1 MDTSQEFTTVISQ
14 WAEVFMRRS
23 MHEFLAFTRQSGI
36 SMTQLSALMR
46 LYHGGGCGVSEMGL
60 HLGVTNAAASQM
72 IDKLVLLGLLER
84 SEDPDDRRVKNIA
97 ISAKGR
103 ELIRK
108 AVEARRSWMESLNTA
123 LTQDEQEAIIP
134 ALTCLTRAALAQ
146 EPRPARV

>member
-1 MDTSQEFTTVISQ
+1 MTISQEFTTVISE

-23 MHEFLAFTRQSGI
+23 MHEFLAFTRQSGL

-46 LYHGGGCGVSEMGL
+46 LYHGGGCGVSDLGE

-84 SEDPDDRRVKNIA
+84 SEDPRDRRVKNIV
-97 ISAKGR
+97 ISASGR
-103 ELIRK
+103 ELIRN
-108 AVEARRSWMESLNTA
+108 AVEARRKWMETLNTT

-146 EPRPARV
+146 EPEPAKL